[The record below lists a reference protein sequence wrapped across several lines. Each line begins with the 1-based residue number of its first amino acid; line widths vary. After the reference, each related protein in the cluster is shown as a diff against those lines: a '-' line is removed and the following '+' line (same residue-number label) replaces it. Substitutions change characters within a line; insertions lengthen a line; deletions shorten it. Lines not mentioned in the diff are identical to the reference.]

1 MNAKELSTELNRIEK
16 TQIPLTDKES
26 QVQEAYNGYFK
37 SRFKTD
43 VLRVCKCD
51 GYFSAKGSPLCLL
64 MEYKFDK
71 ALENVLERAKVI
83 AQAISYYKAIIET
96 ASIERKPNMIFVGDV
111 NECFALHSN
120 FIKKYIAFDIDWSVA
135 ACKMGDCVELVNAI
149 ASDNVLNENTFV
161 SYPQKEDFEN
171 ICLQMEAQARD
182 NKRLIAITKG
192 TIRLAFEYF
201 CTKVLGKTSG
211 IDSNTKVGVFMDAI
225 KHFNE
230 RNIENGKLYT
240 KNYAPVKISNQSSA
254 IAYFSHFGEN
264 DEKELKRLENY
275 FDFLVE
281 DDKRRRDGF
290 FITPKIFVDKAHE
303 MIGDYM
309 EKVGIEDWHKDCIV
323 WDNCCGTKSLTRDYE
338 FGDLYLSTLQG
349 NELKASD
356 GVNAEARETFVFDFL
371 NDSFTKL
378 PERLIKDL
386 RNAQKGGKK
395 IVFLMNPPYAQA
407 GNGKNDDKKKTGIKT
422 TSAALKMNA
431 EFGKASNELFVQFL
445 YKVDELCTEYK
456 MAKGQVII
464 ATFSNPTW
472 ISGDSFDA
480 WRNYWLSKYSFKS
493 GMLFNASEFADCSDA
508 WGISFSIWENTK
520 SANKNEFLHTIY
532 ENDAGELSELGM
544 HTLYNL
550 DGKVCG
556 NPWARGTNAPKQEKS
571 IGTTDGLKM
580 RGAFNNHNNGS
591 ISKNNYGYI
600 YSAGNNIC
608 HSAQGCGLFST
619 AFSNAHGFSITEDNF
634 DRVCALFTARKCIT
648 DNWINHTD
656 MYSAPD
662 ESNPM
667 YKQFVS
673 DAYIYAMFNSKSY
686 QTSVKGSVEGEEYEF
701 FNHLYPFSKYE
712 TYAMLGKEIKANTKD
727 ETRYIRSS
735 GKVGSATQ
743 DGRKVL
749 SLFKAC
755 LTASAPFR
763 NEFGK
768 AHPELQIDRWDC
780 GWRQLKDLFK
790 EACPDKFNELRKA
803 YAELESKLIPQVYEL
818 GFLKR

>member
-201 CTKVLGKTSG
+201 CTKVLGETSG

-407 GNGKNDDKKKTGIKT
+407 TSGQGNEHKTGVKKTD
-422 TSAALKMNA
+422 AALKMNA

-464 ATFSNPTW
+464 ATFSKPTW
-472 ISGDSFDA
+472 MSGDSFET
-480 WRNYWLSKYSFKS
+480 WRKYWLSKYSFKS

-520 SANKNEFLHTIY
+520 SVNTGEFLHTIY
-532 ENDAGELSELGM
+532 DNDGGELSELGM

-550 DGKVCG
+550 DGKVLG
-556 NPWARGTNAPKQEKS
+556 NPWAKGKQANGVAVPATSDGLNMRYTKSGKALKHS
-571 IGTTDGLKM
+571 IGYFLSNS
-580 RGAFNNHNNGS
+580 NNVKNNGTLV
-591 ISKNNYGYI
+591 
-600 YSAGNNIC
+600 A
-608 HSAQGCGLFST
+608 LFST
-619 AFSNAHGFSITEDNF
+619 AFSDGHGTSITPENF
-634 DRVCALFTARKCIT
+634 DRVCALFTARRCIKG
-648 DNWINHTD
+648 NWIIDKD

-662 ESNPM
+662 ETNPA
-667 YKQFVS
+667 YTDFVK
-673 DAYIYAMFNSKSY
+673 DAYIYAMFNNQSY
-686 QTSVKGSVEGEEYEF
+686 QTSVSGSVEGEEYEF
-701 FNHLYPFSKYE
+701 FNHFYPFSKVE
-712 TYAMLGKEIKANTKD
+712 TYSMLGKEIKTNTKD
-727 ETRYIRSS
+727 DSRYIRSS
-735 GKVGSATQ
+735 GKVNTATP

-755 LTASAPFR
+755 ITASAPFR
-763 NEFGK
+763 EAYGK
-768 AHPELQIDRWDC
+768 SHPELQLDRWDC

-790 EACPDKFNELRKA
+790 TACPDKFNELRKA

>member
-1 MNAKELSTELNRIEK
+1 MTAKELSAELNRIEK

-201 CTKVLGKTSG
+201 CTKVLGETSG

-371 NDSFTKL
+371 NDSFTTL

-456 MAKGQVII
+456 MAKGQVVIV
-464 ATFSNPTW
+464 TFSNPTW
-472 ISGDSFDA
+472 MSGDSFET
-480 WRNYWLSKYSFKS
+480 WRKYWLSKYSFKS

-520 SANKNEFLHTIY
+520 SVNTGEFLHTIY
-532 ENDAGELSELGM
+532 DNDGGELSELGM

-550 DGKVCG
+550 DGKVLG
-556 NPWARGTNAPKQEKS
+556 NPWAKGKQANGVAVPATSDGLNMRYTKSGKALKHS
-571 IGTTDGLKM
+571 IGYFLSNS
-580 RGAFNNHNNGS
+580 NNVKNNGTLV
-591 ISKNNYGYI
+591 
-600 YSAGNNIC
+600 A
-608 HSAQGCGLFST
+608 LFST
-619 AFSNAHGFSITEDNF
+619 AFSDGHGTSITSENF
-634 DRVCALFTARKCIT
+634 DRVCALFTARKCIKNT
-648 DNWINHTD
+648 WITTKD
-656 MYSAPD
+656 IYSAPD
-662 ESNPM
+662 ETNPA
-667 YKQFVS
+667 YAEFVK
-673 DAYIYAMFNSKSY
+673 DAYIYAMFSPASN
-686 QTSVKGSVEGEEYEF
+686 QTSVSGSVEGEEYDF
-701 FNHLYPFSKYE
+701 ANQFYPFSKVE
-712 TYAMLGKEIKANTKD
+712 TYAMLGKEIKTNTKD
-727 ETRYIRSS
+727 DSRYIRSS
-735 GKVGSATQ
+735 GKVNTATP

-755 LTASAPFR
+755 ITASAAFR
-763 NEFGK
+763 EAYGK
-768 AHPELQIDRWDC
+768 SHPELQLDRWDC

-790 EACPDKFNELRKA
+790 TACPGKFNELRKA
-803 YAELESKLIPQVYEL
+803 YAELESKLIPQVYSL
-818 GFLKR
+818 GFLKM

>member
-290 FITPKIFVDKAHE
+290 FITPKIFVDKANE

-407 GNGKNDDKKKTGIKT
+407 TSGQGNEHKTGVKKTD
-422 TSAALKMNA
+422 AALKMNA

-472 ISGDSFDA
+472 LSGNSYSE
-480 WRNYWLSKYSFKS
+480 WRKYWLSKYSFKS
-493 GMLFNASEFADCSDA
+493 GMMFNASEFANCSDT

-520 SANKNEFLHTIY
+520 SANTNEFLHAIY
-532 ENDAGELSELGM
+532 DNDGGELSELGM

-550 DGKVCG
+550 DETVTG
-556 NPWARGTNAPKQEKS
+556 NKWCKGNNAPNQEKS
-571 IGTTDGLKM
+571 ISTTNGLNMLAKKSPSN
-580 RGAFNNHNNGS
+580 RGS
-591 ISKNNYGYI
+591 IAANSLGYFTTAGGDV
-600 YSAGNNIC
+600 YNSAMKC
-608 HSAQGCGLFST
+608 YLSSAAG
-619 AFSNAHGFSITEDNF
+619 SNANGFSITPENF
-634 DRVCALFTARKCIT
+634 DRVCALFTARKCIKNT
-648 DNWINHTD
+648 WITTKD
-656 MYSAPD
+656 IYSAPD
-662 ESNPM
+662 ETNPA
-667 YKQFVS
+667 YTEFVK
-673 DAYIYAMFNSKSY
+673 DAYIYAMFSPASN
-686 QTSVKGSVEGEEYEF
+686 QTSVSGSVDGEEYEF
-701 FNHLYPFSKYE
+701 FNYFYPFSKVE
-712 TYAMLGKEIKANTKD
+712 TYSMLGKEIKTNTKD
-727 ETRYIRSS
+727 DSRYIRSS
-735 GKVGSATQ
+735 GKVNTATP

-755 LTASAPFR
+755 ITASAPFR
-763 NEFGK
+763 EAYGK
-768 AHPELQIDRWDC
+768 SHPELQLDRWDC

-790 EACPDKFNELRKA
+790 TACPDKFNELRKA
-803 YAELESKLIPQVYEL
+803 YAELESKLIPHVYEL